1 MSPLSLLIA
10 IFCAMSVAMMIGW
23 TVQRA
28 RANGGWT
35 DVFWSYAVG
44 LVGAAA
50 ALAPVGAFTAPSLRQ
65 ILVAVLVGLWSIRL
79 GGHIAGRTIGAP
91 EDARYAAL
99 RRRHGPRFQE
109 EMFIFLQIQAAA
121 GGFLILTV
129 ALAAHNPASG
139 LRLIDLVGAGLFL
152 TAVLGEAAADA
163 QLRRFKADKTNH
175 GKVCAAGLWAWSRHP
190 NYFFEWM
197 GWVAYAVIALDLR
210 GGYMAGWLAWSGPA
224 FMFYLLRYVSGVPLL
239 EAAMA
244 ESRGPAYV
252 RYQASV
258 SAFFPWPPKRRAAA
272 DGSAT

>member
-10 IFCAMSVAMMIGW
+10 IFGAMSVAMLIGW
-23 TVQRA
+23 AYQRA

-50 ALAPVGAFTAPSLRQ
+50 ALAPIDAVAPPSLRQ
-65 ILVAVLVGLWSIRL
+65 MLVAALVGLWSIRL
-79 GGHIAGRTIGAP
+79 GGHIAGRIQGAP

-99 RRRHGPRFQE
+99 RRRHGERFQW
-109 EMFIFLQIQAAA
+109 EMFVFLQIQAAA

-163 QLRRFKADKTNH
+163 QLRRFKADRTNH
-175 GKVCAAGLWAWSRHP
+175 GQVCRAGLWAWSRHP
-190 NYFFEWM
+190 NYFFEWLA
-197 GWVAYAVIALDLR
+197 WVAYAVIALDLS
-210 GGYMAGWLAWSGPA
+210 GGYGVGWLAWSGPA

-239 EAAMA
+239 EAAMV
-244 ESRGPAYV
+244 ESRGAAYLA
-252 RYQASV
+252 YQASV
-258 SAFFPWPPKRRAAA
+258 SAFFLWPAKRSAPDGAAK
-272 DGSAT
+272 